1 MPRLPSARPKAR
13 AARPTNARRP
23 TPERRSQDA
32 VLSPV
37 AFEELLHSEQAC
49 LDRHG
54 QPFSLIHVDFLR
66 VESVELGLKQL
77 VRRAASVLR
86 SIDLMGR
93 TGAERVTVLL
103 PFVGRERAQEV
114 ARLLLEED
122 GGPGGGRTCT
132 IECRTAA
139 QLRPRAPAAAARPA
153 TPLRPDAL
161 PDGLSWEQ
169 RGVSPLLGSR
179 LPRWKRALDV
189 ALAAV
194 GLVLLSPL
202 MLLIALAI
210 RTLHGGPVIY
220 RQWRTGQGYR
230 RFQLY
235 KFRTMRQGVGHGWAE
250 VQHLNEMNG
259 PLFKSSNDPRVL
271 RFGKLLRK
279 SSLDELP
286 QLWNV
291 LRGDMTLIGPRALSP
306 EPDAYETWQLRRFDL
321 TPGIACTWQSERRND
336 TDFEEWMRSDLRY
349 VDQGSSF
356 AGDLRLLLT
365 TVGGVIRCVGGR

>member
-13 AARPTNARRP
+13 AARTTSARRP
-23 TPERRSQDA
+23 APKGRSLA
-32 VLSPV
+32 VLSP
-37 AFEELLHSEQAC
+37 AFFDALLHSEQAC

-54 QPFSLIHVDFLR
+54 QPFSLIHVDFLG
-66 VESVELGLKQL
+66 VESIELGLERL
-77 VRRAASVLR
+77 VRRATSVLR
-86 SIDLMGR
+86 SIDLIGR
-93 TGAERVTVLL
+93 TGTERVTVLL
-103 PFVGRERAQEV
+103 PFVGRERAHEV
-114 ARLLLEED
+114 ARLLLEQA
-122 GGPGGGRTCT
+122 GTGGGATST
-132 IECRTAA
+132 IECRSAA
-139 QLRPRAPAAAARPA
+139 PLRPRAPAPAPRPPA
-153 TPLRPDAL
+153 SLRPEAL
-161 PDGLSWEQ
+161 PAGLSWEE
-169 RGVSPLLGSR
+169 RGVSPLLGRR

-210 RTLHGGPVIY
+210 RALHGGPVIY

-230 RFQLY
+230 RFRLY

-336 TDFEEWMRSDLRY
+336 TDFVEWMRSDLRY

-365 TVGGVIRCVGGR
+365 TVGGVIRCVGSR